1 MSEMEHKTLRTDT
14 VVVDEDKGIVEAIF
28 AVFGNVDMGGDRIH
42 PGAFTKTFSERG
54 GKVKVLDAHN
64 TNSTASAVGKT
75 LELREV
81 GPDALPDKTRAMYPE
96 ATGGAYAKM
105 QILLDTPEGAGV
117 FKRLKSGVIDEW
129 SFGYDTIQHEYTKD
143 AEGNT
148 IRELKEVRLH
158 EISPVLWGM
167 NDATATVSAKAK
179 WSTAYIND
187 LPDSAFLYIEPG
199 GEKDEEGKTV
209 PRSLRHFPYKDANGD
224 VDLPHLRNAIARIPQ
239 SSLSDDLKERLQ
251 ARARRILER
260 ENAKALEAQ
269 VAALTKRVEALERKE
284 PSLEERLRALNEALE
299 EAYPRDPE
307 TGPWRYYVR
316 ETFDDYVIVDARD
329 EEYDCY
335 RVAYSRNEN
344 GDITFAPRESWV
356 GGTYQ
361 FVPGAKAASGADSN
375 RERATDEAGPVNP
388 PTSEMLTTLELE
400 LAEID
405 LLEADDGLSGKTS

>member
-307 TGPWRYYVR
+307 TGYWRYYVR
-316 ETFDDYVIVDARD
+316 ETFDGYVIVDARD